1 MRKLRALV
9 VATTWFLFGC
19 SFGQVTGSLMGRITD
34 PVGAAVGDVAVQAVL
49 PDTVFTTV
57 SAADGS
63 FHFAT
68 LPVGLCRLRTSH
80 VAFRAAELQEV
91 WVRAGKSERIE
102 LHLEPAI
109 NELNAVEV
117 RAAVPERL
125 DAITSEPL
133 TVERSLRFP
142 ATFFDPARL
151 AMSYAGVASTNDQA
165 NHFSVRGNGPGT
177 NAWLLEGVEIVTPN
191 HLTNAGTANDFP
203 TLTGGGTTIL
213 SAQMLGSSR
222 LLTGGMAAPYGN
234 ALGGI
239 MDLRLRKG
247 ITDRRA
253 YTIQAGLI
261 GIDLSAEGPFKSGG
275 KASYLINYRYST
287 LGLLGAMGVALGD
300 EAITF
305 QDLAFTVN
313 LPLSDRS
320 ELLLFGMGGNSSNRF
335 RAKDSAEWE
344 FDKDDKDI
352 DYEAKVAVAGLSF
365 HQRIGQRA
373 RWSTTVALS
382 QNVQD
387 RNLYIAP
394 YRRLPAFTSSIG
406 LGEKKL
412 SAHTVLT
419 LAVGSRGRIDLGAH
433 AMERTVTKD
442 LQLWSER
449 NASVLLRPYVR
460 YRQDLSER
468 FTVDVGVG
476 YSLWSASDS
485 GVVEPRFS
493 IAWNMGQRDK
503 LVLAAGIRGQMP
515 MVQNY
520 VLHYQAPGLQGEVF
534 TDNTGLTLMRAQDVE
549 LRYSHRFG
557 NQTIHLALFGQWR
570 THVPVLRP
578 TIFYSEWPGPSMADV
593 WNEINTLQLS
603 SRGEGQSLGGHI
615 TLERDLVRGFFYQIN
630 ATAFQATNTDGYGT
644 DYHSRWNTRYA
655 GNVVLGKELVK
666 RSAERVRTWGVS
678 LRMNITGGQAR
689 SIIPVEVPTADI
701 YYDDTYRVD
710 LRLYLKRERNGR
722 SSLWSLDL
730 LNATNA
736 QNVAYTYYD
745 QRKGEAVTMYQLGLI
760 PNLSY
765 RIEF

>member
-1 MRKLRALV
+1 MLRPLG
-9 VATTWFLFGC
+9 VATTWFIFGC
-19 SFGQVTGSLMGRITD
+19 SFGQVTGSLTGRISD
-34 PVGAAVGDVAVQAVL
+34 PVGAAVGDAAVQAVL
-49 PDTVFTTV
+49 PDTVFTTIT
-57 SAADGS
+57 AADGS
-63 FHFAT
+63 FRFAA
-68 LPVGLCRLRTSH
+68 LPVGLCRVRTSH
-80 VAFRAAELQEV
+80 VAFRPAELQEV
-91 WVRAGKSERIE
+91 WVRAGKTERIE

-125 DAITSEPL
+125 DAISSEPL

-165 NHFSVRGNGPGT
+165 NHFSVRGNGPGS

-191 HLTNAGTANDFP
+191 HLTNAGTANDMP

-253 YTIQAGLI
+253 YTVQAGLI

-313 LPLSDRS
+313 LPFSDRS

-335 RAKDSAEWE
+335 QAKDITEWE

-352 DYEAKVAVAGLSF
+352 DYEAEVAVAGLSF
-365 HQRIGQRA
+365 HQRIGQRT
-373 RWSTTVALS
+373 RWSTTVAWS
-382 QNVQD
+382 QNLQD
-387 RNLYIAP
+387 RSISVAA
-394 YRRLPAFTSSIG
+394 YRRIPAFTSSIG

-412 SAHTVLT
+412 SAHSVLT
-419 LAVGSRGRIDLGAH
+419 LSVGARGRVDVGVH
-433 AMERTVTKD
+433 AMERTVTKT
-442 LQLWSER
+442 LWAET
-449 NASVLLRPYVR
+449 NTSVLLRPYVR
-460 YRQDLSER
+460 YRQALSER
-468 FTVDVGVG
+468 LAMDAGVG
-476 YSLWSASDS
+476 YSRWSASDS
-485 GVVEPRFS
+485 GVVEPRLS
-493 IAWNMGQRDK
+493 LAWSMGERDK
-503 LVLAAGIRGQMP
+503 LVLAAGVRGQMP
-515 MVQNY
+515 MVQSY
-520 VLHYQAPGLQGEVF
+520 VLRYQAPGLQGDVF
-534 TDNTGLTLMRAQDVE
+534 TDNTGLALMRAQDAE

-557 NQTIHLALFGQWR
+557 KQTLHLALFGQRR
-570 THVPVLRP
+570 THVPVLRR
-578 TIFYSEWPGPSMADV
+578 TIFYSEWPGESMADV
-593 WNEINTLQLS
+593 WNEVTVLQLAS
-603 SRGEGQSLGGHI
+603 LGEGQNLGGHI
-615 TLERDLVRGFFYQIN
+615 TLERDLVRGFFYHVN
-630 ATAFQATNTDGYGT
+630 ATAFEATNTNGYGT
-644 DYHSRWNTRYA
+644 EYHSRWNTRYA
-655 GNVVLGKELVK
+655 GNAVLGKEMVK
-666 RSAERVRTWGVS
+666 RSADRVRTWGVS

-689 SIIPVEVPTADI
+689 SIIPVNVAATDI

-722 SSLWSLDL
+722 SGLWSLDL

-745 QRKGEAVTMYQLGLI
+745 QRKGEGVTVYQLGLI